1 MLFVFR
7 IEYSQSTEKTVVVE
21 ASTREK
27 AEAFL
32 MRHGTNGPRQ
42 VTFYG
47 SVEKPITVLEE

>member
-32 MRHGTNGPRQ
+32 KRHGTNGPRH